1 MSSGRPSNNAKVRE
15 LIALLGALTEAGD
28 TISQEGIAERMG
40 ISREEA
46 RQLLDLLLTAGDS
59 EGSYLSLALSDDES
73 EATLAFDG
81 GIKGRPLRLTLT
93 ETHAVLA
100 ALNACGIPEG
110 DPLRQKIAQEFGR
123 QHVTPESIE
132 KQLEPLASVRER
144 DTLRLISDALIQ
156 GKALRFRYQ
165 GNKDSKAKL
174 RHAVPHRLMQ
184 QEGSWYIEALDAD
197 KLQER
202 IFKIERMEE
211 PALIEIPASA
221 RGLHHAQDGHAA
233 RTVTLRFLD
242 PRYLSLFVWPGLK
255 IREMDARPVE
265 GTIPYYGT
273 PWLPRQIAG
282 CAGKVLCDDEEV
294 SRRARHYAK
303 ELLEELSR
311 S

>member
-1 MSSGRPSNNAKVRE
+1 MSVGRPSNNAKVRE

-28 TISQEGIAERMG
+28 TISQDGIAERMG
-40 ISREEA
+40 ISRSEA
-46 RQLLDLLLTAGDS
+46 HQLLDLLLTAGDS
-59 EGSYLSLALSDDES
+59 EGSYLSLVLSDDES

-100 ALNACGIPEG
+100 ALNACGIPED
-110 DPLRQKIAQEFGR
+110 DPLRQRIAQDFGR
-123 QHVTPESIE
+123 QHVTQESIE
-132 KQLEPLASVRER
+132 KQLEPLASVREH
-144 DTLRLISDALIQ
+144 DTLRLISSALIQ

-165 GNKDSKAKL
+165 GNKDSEAKL

-202 IFKIERMEE
+202 TFKIERMEE
-211 PALIEIPASA
+211 PALIEVPASA
-221 RGLHHAQDGHAA
+221 KGLPHAA
-233 RTVTLRFLD
+233 EGEEARVVTLRFFD

-255 IREMDARPVE
+255 IRKADAHPIE
-265 GTIPYYGT
+265 GAIPYYGT
-273 PWLPRQIAG
+273 LWLSRQIAG
-282 CAGKVLCDDEEV
+282 CGGKVLCDDEEV
-294 SRRARHYAK
+294 SEKAQHYAK